1 MRAGETGDWNGHILL
16 IGSHRAEGGR
26 AGSGA
31 RRTGRE
37 VKLSSAVIDF
47 DSITS

>member
-1 MRAGETGDWNGHILL
+1 MVTGDGSGSFSWSALTGQREGSRAGWGTL
-16 IGSHRAEGGR
+16 
-26 AGSGA
+26 
-31 RRTGRE
+31 RRGWE

>member
-1 MRAGETGDWNGHILL
+1 MVTEAGVGHTVLTH
-16 IGSHRAEGGR
+16 SCRAEGSGVGSR
-26 AGSGA
+26 AL
-31 RRTGRE
+31 RTGRE